1 MSKINLKTSKI
12 IFIHGYESSGQG
24 FKGNYLRS
32 IFRGILTPN
41 FTGELTERMEQLN
54 NILENENGTGN
65 GNEENWILIGSSFG
79 GLMATIYMMENPD
92 KVRKSILM
100 APALVSPLIPKNLD
114 LKEID
119 IPVIIFHGKKDEV
132 VPLEP
137 VRNFAEKYFK
147 KLNYNLVDDDH
158 RLHSTTKSIKWEK
171 LIFG

>member
-1 MSKINLKTSKI
+1 MGESNNKNPKI
-12 IFIHGYESSGQG
+12 IFIHGYESSGHG

-32 IFRGILTPN
+32 LIPEIYTPD
-41 FTGELTERMEQLN
+41 FTGELIERMEQLKKV
-54 NILENENGTGN
+54 LENE
-65 GNEENWILIGSSFG
+65 EYWLFIGSSFG
-79 GLMATIYMMENPD
+79 GLMATLYMMENPE
-92 KVRKSILM
+92 KIVKSILM
-100 APALVSPLIPKNLD
+100 APALVSPLIPENFH

-119 IPVIIFHGKKDEV
+119 NPVILFHGKKDEV

-171 LIFG
+171 LIFN